1 MGETEARGLFDQVF
15 RTQIPRVIDEFFCV
29 PQYTGWED
37 ETTSYAEHCGLF
49 PTQRQH
55 ASRVKEDRRKVN
67 KQYDADLNRF
77 LKTKNAKT
85 IPFNSLDQFVAHR
98 RRNHGD
104 FDERPAFRRRPA
116 NSQEPR
122 LDLNLVEGRI

>member
-1 MGETEARGLFDQVF
+1 MH
-15 RTQIPRVIDEFFCV
+15 EFFCV

-37 ETTSYAEHCGLF
+37 ETTSYAERCGLF

-85 IPFNSLDQFVAHR
+85 MHFNSLDQFVAHR

-104 FDERPAFRRRPA
+104 FDERPAFRKRPES
-116 NSQEPR
+116 NQEPR
-122 LDLNLVEGRI
+122 RSPES

>member
-1 MGETEARGLFDQVF
+1 MHEL
-15 RTQIPRVIDEFFCV
+15 FCV

-37 ETTSYAEHCGLF
+37 ETTSYSEYCGPF

-55 ASRVKEDRRKVN
+55 ANRVREDRRKVN
-67 KQYDADLNRF
+67 EQYDADLNKF

-85 IPFNSLDQFVAHR
+85 LPLNNLDQFVAHR
-98 RRNHGD
+98 RRSHGD
-104 FDERPAFRRRPA
+104 FDERPAFRRRPE

-122 LDLNLVEGRI
+122 LDLNLVEGRILVG